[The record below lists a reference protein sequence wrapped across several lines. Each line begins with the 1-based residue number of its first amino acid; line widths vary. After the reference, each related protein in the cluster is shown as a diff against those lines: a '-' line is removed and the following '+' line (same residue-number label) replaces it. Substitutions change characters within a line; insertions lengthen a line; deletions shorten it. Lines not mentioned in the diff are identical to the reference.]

1 MLHVLPPT
9 KTNPAT
15 LFVCKTGSKV
25 GGKTHNIA
33 IQLVLQKYCKTSCTF
48 YVARFAVALGAVSY
62 EFYQISNSR
71 ERVSGDG
78 VNRQPS
84 KRFFFTVNGQKCTA
98 ILTVKTFQGNSNLA
112 ISADLH
118 GFLTPEEYRN
128 RKNQFPR
135 SQKHSVLVDITRPYT
150 TCLYL

>member
-1 MLHVLPPT
+1 MGLTVNLL
-9 KTNPAT
+9 KGFFYRQ
-15 LFVCKTGSKV
+15 LSKMH
-25 GGKTHNIA
+25 GNI
-33 IQLVLQKYCKTSCTF
+33 
-48 YVARFAVALGAVSY
+48 
-62 EFYQISNSR
+62 
-71 ERVSGDG
+71 
-78 VNRQPS
+78 NRQ
-84 KRFFFTVNGQKCTA
+84 
-98 ILTVKTFQGNSNLA
+98 TFQGNSNLA